1 MMRHSKTLVLL
12 AALMALPIAAS
23 AQITRVEGMAVQG
36 DYIKDYS
43 AIYTYPAQVPNVG
56 NLVYGELG
64 VPVGFAVGGSAADRS
79 MGAVLGN
86 LFEGRFGTW
95 AIHMREFTPQLGHG
109 DLVFGQAQ
117 PGYSNLVND
126 PNLNANQSFDLEWGQ
141 KFGTTSIGL
150 RLNRSFVREESDIA
164 GVATNLEFDPLAA
177 NPNVGRNILGF
188 GAGGAFEMSPTL
200 NLEGSLLWEN
210 RTFTDNE
217 PGAGVNA
224 EEDSP
229 TTYVFSARAMWQS
242 QPNLMITPVFK
253 LYNYDLST
261 KDNVTATTADN
272 SLKGWQAGVAGNW
285 TLGSNDLFVLGVT
298 FAQNKVEQEGAVFV
312 GPLPGSTTITEVLT
326 PQIFGA
332 LETHVN
338 PWLTL
343 RFGANK
349 GVIHS
354 VKGETATDS
363 DKISD
368 SPFAMSLGAGIK
380 VGTLQLDGLLN
391 NAFPHTLGYLTSGFP
406 TVVFTKVSATYAF

>member
-1 MMRHSKTLVLL
+1 
-12 AALMALPIAAS
+12 
-23 AQITRVEGMAVQG
+23 
-36 DYIKDYS
+36 
-43 AIYTYPAQVPNVG
+43 
-56 NLVYGELG
+56 
-64 VPVGFAVGGSAADRS
+64 
-79 MGAVLGN
+79 
-86 LFEGRFGTW
+86 
-95 AIHMREFTPQLGHG
+95 
-109 DLVFGQAQ
+109 
-117 PGYSNLVND
+117 
-126 PNLNANQSFDLEWGQ
+126 
-141 KFGTTSIGL
+141 
-150 RLNRSFVREESDIA
+150 
-164 GVATNLEFDPLAA
+164 
-177 NPNVGRNILGF
+177 
-188 GAGGAFEMSPTL
+188 
-200 NLEGSLLWEN
+200 
-210 RTFTDNE
+210 
-217 PGAGVNA
+217 
-224 EEDSP
+224 
-229 TTYVFSARAMWQS
+229 
-242 QPNLMITPVFK
+242 
-253 LYNYDLST
+253 
-261 KDNVTATTADN
+261 VTATTADN